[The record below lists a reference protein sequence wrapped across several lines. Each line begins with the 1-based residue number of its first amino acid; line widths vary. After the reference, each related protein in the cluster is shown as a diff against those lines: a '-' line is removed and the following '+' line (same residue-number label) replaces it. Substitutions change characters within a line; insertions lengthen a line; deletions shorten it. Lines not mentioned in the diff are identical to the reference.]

1 MSDHRSN
8 AVLSTRKRSRSRSF
22 AVLAMA
28 VASVLA
34 IGAPLAARQ
43 AKGPQAFQEDNG
55 RQTGLRLPSDT
66 RGNWMREYVQ
76 LRVGLQNLKFAGGPM
91 TQREVEQT
99 IIPKIVG
106 GTVAGPSDN
115 PFQVALLTKSQPD
128 NFNAQFCG
136 GTLVKANVVVTAAH
150 CSDFIT
156 AGQVQV
162 LTGTLNLDGTGTR
175 RDVVSIAIH
184 PSWNARTFDYD
195 VAVWTLASSTS
206 GIPFASLASADPPV
220 GANQLITGWGAL
232 TEGGSFPINL
242 RKATVPIV
250 SRTNCNDR
258 NSYRNSITERMIC
271 AGFDAGGVDSCQGDS
286 GGPMAQGSTLTG
298 IVSWGTGCARANKFG
313 VYTRVSNASVRNFI
327 ITQAGL

>member
-1 MSDHRSN
+1 MQ
-8 AVLSTRKRSRSRSF
+8 LTR
-22 AVLAMA
+22 
-28 VASVLA
+28 
-34 IGAPLAARQ
+34 
-43 AKGPQAFQEDNG
+43 
-55 RQTGLRLPSDT
+55 
-66 RGNWMREYVQ
+66 
-76 LRVGLQNLKFAGGPM
+76 
-91 TQREVEQT
+91 
-99 IIPKIVG
+99 
-106 GTVAGPSDN
+106 
-115 PFQVALLTKSQPD
+115 
-128 NFNAQFCG
+128 
-136 GTLVKANVVVTAAH
+136 
-150 CSDFIT
+150 
-156 AGQVQV
+156 
-162 LTGTLNLDGTGTR
+162 
-175 RDVVSIAIH
+175 
-184 PSWNARTFDYD
+184 
-195 VAVWTLASSTS
+195 STS

-250 SRTNCNDR
+250 SRANCNDR